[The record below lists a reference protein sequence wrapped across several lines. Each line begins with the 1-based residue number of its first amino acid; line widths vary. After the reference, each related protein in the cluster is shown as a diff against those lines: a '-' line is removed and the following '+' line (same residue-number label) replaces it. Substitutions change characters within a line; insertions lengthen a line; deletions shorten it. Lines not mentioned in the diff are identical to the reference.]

1 MRLEWGRKALLT
13 AQGSPKGKRL
23 TQSESDQKDTQITHK
38 FELKWVGVGA
48 AERVESAALCGS
60 LIALFG
66 LSTKEWWAHQK
77 PLELFSVGNAKKEN
91 L

>member
-1 MRLEWGRKALLT
+1 MISVVRLEWGRKALLT

-48 AERVESAALCGS
+48 AERAVRLLAAAL
-60 LIALFG
+60 LFH
-66 LSTKEWWAHQK
+66 L
-77 PLELFSVGNAKKEN
+77 LEVSVMNSAVEIIQSRI
-91 L
+91 

>member
-38 FELKWVGVGA
+38 FESKWVGVGA
-48 AERVESAALCGS
+48 AERVVSVPIS
-60 LIALFG
+60 LVR
-66 LSTKEWWAHQK
+66 E
-77 PLELFSVGNAKKEN
+77 PLNLNFQPSVFNIVRMAKY

>member
-1 MRLEWGRKALLT
+1 MISVVRLEWGRKALLT

-48 AERVESAALCGS
+48 AERVVCASLASLLFALTV
-60 LIALFG
+60 I
-66 LSTKEWWAHQK
+66 
-77 PLELFSVGNAKKEN
+77 V
-91 L
+91 

>member
-48 AERVESAALCGS
+48 AERAVCASS
-60 LIALFG
+60 SRILI
-66 LSTKEWWAHQK
+66 
-77 PLELFSVGNAKKEN
+77 
-91 L
+91 